1 MRDSKIDPVQIRTA
15 IPTLSDQEL
24 KDLASRTADAQKK
37 ITGGG
42 LTSLALTLI
51 ELGVVIII
59 LVAIFH

>member
-24 KDLASRTADAQKK
+24 KDLAYRTADAQKK
-37 ITGGG
+37 IAGGG